1 MGNSKSAARADRSEL
16 QQQNSVTD
24 SLGGDAQSM
33 EEYKKRLRRRRKK
46 ASDGCWDLTCYSWL
60 FLLIALLQGRS
71 MAEAVAPL
79 ASRSQRNYDSKTYP
93 ANMHVI
99 ICQHDVLNEP

>member
-1 MGNSKSAARADRSEL
+1 MGNSRSADRFEL
-16 QQQNSVTD
+16 QQQNSVAD
-24 SLGGDAQSM
+24 SLSDDAQSL

-46 ASDGCWDLTCYSWL
+46 ASDGCWNLTCYSWF

-79 ASRSQRNYDSKTYP
+79 ASQGRQN
-93 ANMHVI
+93 
-99 ICQHDVLNEP
+99 